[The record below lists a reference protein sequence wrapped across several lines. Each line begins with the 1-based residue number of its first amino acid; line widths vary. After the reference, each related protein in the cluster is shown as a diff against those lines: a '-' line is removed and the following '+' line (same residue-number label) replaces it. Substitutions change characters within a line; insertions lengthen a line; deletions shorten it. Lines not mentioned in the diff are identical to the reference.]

1 MDKLHARISRPT
13 RTINWLVFTWHF
25 NVSVHVNL
33 TTLPLHPEGM
43 ASHDI
48 YCTIQKSHTNIYS
61 KQYTHQLLFVY
72 RNKVYI
78 SGDAYTSY
86 LSPVTSHSSMHRLKS
101 TQFPTPC
108 KANQQSMHST
118 HTHTHTQQE
127 TNSLDYI
134 HCQINWLNFLSTL
147 RKWGFLRTTTRPSI
161 SF

>member
-1 MDKLHARISRPT
+1 MDKLHAWISRPT
-13 RTINWLVFTWHF
+13 HIINWLVFTWHF

-48 YCTIQKSHTNIYS
+48 YCTIQKSHTNICS

-72 RNKVYI
+72 QNEVYI

-86 LSPVTSHSSMHRLKS
+86 LSPITSHASMHRLKS
-101 TQFPTPC
+101 TQFPIYLLHHVRQTN
-108 KANQQSMHST
+108 KACTAYPQT
-118 HTHTHTQQE
+118 QE
-127 TNSLDYI
+127 TNSMDYI
-134 HCQINWLNFLSTL
+134 HCQIKWLNFLSTL
-147 RKWGFLRTTTRPSI
+147 RKWGFLWTTTRPSI